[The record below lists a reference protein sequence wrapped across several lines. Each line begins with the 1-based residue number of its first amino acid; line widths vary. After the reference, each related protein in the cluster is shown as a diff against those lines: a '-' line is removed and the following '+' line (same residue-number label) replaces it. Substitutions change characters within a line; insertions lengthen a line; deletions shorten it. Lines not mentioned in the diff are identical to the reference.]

1 MARGAV
7 GFSTKSTTRPVA
19 STARLPK
26 LEASDSGT
34 GRAATVTSASCSRWN
49 ATIWFTSIR

>member
-1 MARGAV
+1 MACGTF

-19 STARLPK
+19 STASMPK
-26 LEASDSGT
+26 SEASDTGT
-34 GRAATVTSASCSRWN
+34 GRAATVTSASWSRWK

>member
-1 MARGAV
+1 MARGAA

-26 LEASDSGT
+26 LDASDTGT